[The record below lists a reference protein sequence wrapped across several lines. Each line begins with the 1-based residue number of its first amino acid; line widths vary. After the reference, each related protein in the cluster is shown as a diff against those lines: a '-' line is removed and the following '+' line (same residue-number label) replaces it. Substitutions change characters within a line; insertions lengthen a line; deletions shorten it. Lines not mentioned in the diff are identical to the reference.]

1 MMATDRTCHISKGRH
16 TMAPKHKVVA
26 CGSPRA
32 GQASGVGDTR
42 KLLCPARQALRAE
55 GRGLA
60 LGIKAKREVPQMRT
74 EESAHAAK
82 IQAQRTPVVA

>member
-1 MMATDRTCHISKGRH
+1 
-16 TMAPKHKVVA
+16 MAPKHKVVA

-42 KLLCPARQALRAE
+42 KLLFPARLALRTM
-55 GRGLA
+55 GSGLA
-60 LGIKAKREVPQMRT
+60 EGIKAKLELLQTMT
-74 EESAHAAK
+74 EESVHAAK